1 MRMYLRYVPLTVN
14 FTGAEYIQ
22 QYIDEHYKPT
32 VTWESII
39 SDGVHHYGYLSSS
52 DGDMLAKA
60 LQAVEGRYSASR
72 LTEQEFIGAC
82 YLLYNP
88 APARDEDPIRPIPT
102 PLEFLQNV
110 IGRAIG
116 ETEAIT
122 AAKYFKRF
130 LFKEVVRKLFPDYND
145 LIADITK
152 SVVLLLGYSNELT
165 SEEQATVDS
174 LMTTLKQ
181 VYTKEMC
188 LDALQSLTT
197 KLQGILASYYQD
209 VERLQTAT
217 TKEEIDAIKL
227 SLVSSYAE

>member
-88 APARDEDPIRPIPT
+88 APVRDEDPIRPIPT

-110 IGRAIG
+110 IGRAIE

-217 TKEEIDAIKL
+217 TKEEIEAIKL
-227 SLVSSYAE
+227 SLVSSHAE

>member
-22 QYIDEHYKPT
+22 QYIDEHYKHA
-32 VTWESII
+32 VTWNAVI

-60 LQAVEGRYSASR
+60 LQAVEGRYSASG

-88 APARDEDPIRPIPT
+88 APAMDPSRPIPT
-102 PLEFLQNV
+102 VLEFLQNV
-110 IGRAIG
+110 IGRAVE

-122 AAKYFKRF
+122 AAKQFKRF

-145 LIADITK
+145 LIADVTK

-174 LMTTLKQ
+174 LMATLKQ

-188 LDALQSLTT
+188 IGALQSLTT
-197 KLQGILASYYQD
+197 KLQQILASYYQD
-209 VERLQTAT
+209 VVRLQTAV

-227 SLVSSYAE
+227 SLVS